1 MIGAILGVVAGGAAV
16 RRFVHYGTVALAV
29 LLFLLAVRRS
39 GERVGRMAEKLEQ
52 QEKTHE
58 IQRRM
63 LEAAGRR
70 PRSRGELVERLR
82 KGGF

>member
-1 MIGAILGVVAGGAAV
+1 MIGAVLGALAGSATGRRLMRYGAVV
-16 RRFVHYGTVALAV
+16 FAV

-39 GERVGRMAEKLEQ
+39 GERMGRMAEKLEQ
-52 QEKTHE
+52 QEKANV

-63 LEAAGRR
+63 LEAAARR
-70 PRSRGELVERLR
+70 PRNRDDLIDRLR